1 MIRVSEAVLPGHPDK
16 LCDFVAESIVQAA
29 LALDEEAYAQIEAGI
44 WCDQLW
50 LSGGYAARGPA
61 LEVGKIATD
70 ALDSIARGVRPDAP
84 RQEWRV
90 TNAVCRYE
98 VDPTRWS
105 RHVNDQA
112 IVVGWAGYDAKVNY
126 LPPEHF
132 LVLEFRDALW
142 AACRGGALAHCGP
155 DGKLIVRL
163 CEDADG
169 FALEH
174 VLVTLEHPERLGVI
188 ELAERASA
196 VLAERYA
203 ALRRSDARWLTNW
216 REVELLVNPNGPLSD
231 AGSRK
236 DNGQTG
242 RKLVMD
248 YYGPRVPL
256 GGGAIYGK
264 HPTHVDRS
272 GARRARELAIEA
284 VKQGAREC
292 LVRAVYAPNVAEP
305 LDVQVEMSGG
315 DARIDRSKLMLA
327 GTAGVERSRVSVV
340 PQRSTKAERCDHRVG
355 PDACGRRREA
365 R

>member
-16 LCDFVAESIVQAA
+16 LCDLVAESIVQAA
-29 LALDEEAYAQIEAGI
+29 IAVDIDAYAQIEAGI

-61 LEVGKIATD
+61 LDVEKIATD
-70 ALDSIARGVRPDAP
+70 ALDSIARAVRPDAP
-84 RQEWRV
+84 RKQWQI

-98 VDPTRWS
+98 VDPTQWS

-112 IVVGWAGYDAKVNY
+112 IVIGWAGLDAKVNY

-142 AACRGGALAHCGP
+142 AACRGGELARCGP

-163 CEDADG
+163 REDTEG

-174 VLVTLEHPERLGVI
+174 VLVTLEHPESVGVI
-188 ELAERASA
+188 VLAERVSS

-203 ALRRSDARWLTNW
+203 ALRRSDGRWTAQW
-216 REVELLVNPNGPLSD
+216 AEVELLVNPNGPLSD

-264 HPTHVDRS
+264 HPTHVDRF

-284 VKQGAREC
+284 VKQGASEC
-292 LVRAVYAPNVAEP
+292 LVRATYAPNVSEP
-305 LDVQVEMSGG
+305 IGVHVEVTGG
-315 DARIDRSKLMLA
+315 DARIDRSRLVLA
-327 GTAGVERSRVSVV
+327 GPAG
-340 PQRSTKAERCDHRVG
+340 
-355 PDACGRRREA
+355 CG
-365 R
+365 